1 MAQKSPEKPQ
11 DTFERYNV
19 QSNSKGRDRENNLQ
33 RIFSTIFSL
42 EKDKVVKYLNSE
54 HIFPDPLPQRFALVI
69 NNKDFINDA
78 EAIRKGS
85 DVDLKSLNSLFSE
98 ELQFQVTERSNLTYQ
113 EMMMEV
119 RSFASKEEHGEADMA
134 AVVVM
139 SHGREGVVCTTDH
152 RMVQIDWILKQ
163 FNNDECPRLRGK
175 PKLFV
180 FQACRGD
187 DSDYG
192 VSTTASD
199 SQRSSG
205 GMEMKEN
212 SWSDMVI
219 AYSTIP
225 GYVANRDIVDGSW
238 FIQSFCQVFRE
249 RAKTLEIREM
259 LDLVSKRLREFQSER
274 GTKQSFDY
282 VVRHLYKKFYFFSL

>member
-1 MAQKSPEKPQ
+1 
-11 DTFERYNV
+11 
-19 QSNSKGRDRENNLQ
+19 
-33 RIFSTIFSL
+33 
-42 EKDKVVKYLNSE
+42 
-54 HIFPDPLPQRFALVI
+54 
-69 NNKDFINDA
+69 
-78 EAIRKGS
+78 
-85 DVDLKSLNSLFSE
+85 
-98 ELQFQVTERSNLTYQ
+98 
-113 EMMMEV
+113 MEV

-139 SHGREGVVCTTDH
+139 SHGREGVVYTTDQ

-225 GYVANRDIVDGSW
+225 GYVANRDTVDGSW
-238 FIQSFCQVFRE
+238 FIQSFCQVFRD